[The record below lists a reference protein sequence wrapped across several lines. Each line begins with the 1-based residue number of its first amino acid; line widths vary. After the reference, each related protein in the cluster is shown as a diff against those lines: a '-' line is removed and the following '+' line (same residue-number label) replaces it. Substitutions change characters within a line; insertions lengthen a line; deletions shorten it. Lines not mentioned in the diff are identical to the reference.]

1 MIGPVKVRGAALT
14 AETSAT
20 SRNDSLSE
28 YANSGLTS
36 QSPPVPNPQKK
47 NIRKMGKVL
56 GFSRSM
62 NRVLEA
68 GEAIHGMLAPREDRI
83 SPMSEIEQT
92 FEAIGQ
98 RIVRR
103 RSVTSTMDVA
113 WGLHERGAAHGTVVV
128 AQEQVAGRG
137 RFARRWVSAAGDS
150 LLMSVLLRPTT
161 DVAPLL
167 GIAAALAVADAA
179 ATSGVV
185 CSFKWPN
192 DVLAGGRKVCGILLE
207 ARVSTDGRT
216 AAVLGI
222 GLNVGLRTA
231 DYPEIA
237 DVATSLREEA
247 RTAPD
252 LGAVEA
258 ALITSLRGR
267 YRQCADDGAAALAD
281 WARQLTT
288 LGQQITVER
297 REGTVSGT
305 AESVDEIGR
314 LILRLAS
321 GQRLTLSEG
330 DVTLA
335 GPA

>member
-1 MIGPVKVRGAALT
+1 
-14 AETSAT
+14 
-20 SRNDSLSE
+20 
-28 YANSGLTS
+28 
-36 QSPPVPNPQKK
+36 
-47 NIRKMGKVL
+47 
-56 GFSRSM
+56 
-62 NRVLEA
+62 
-68 GEAIHGMLAPREDRI
+68 
-83 SPMSEIEQT
+83 MSEIEQT
-92 FEAIGQ
+92 FAAIGH

-128 AQEQVAGRG
+128 AQEQGAGRG

-150 LLMSVLLRPTT
+150 LLMSVLLRPSA

-179 ATSGVV
+179 AVTAGVA

-192 DVLAGGRKVCGILLE
+192 DVLAGGRKVCGILVE
-207 ARVSTDGRT
+207 ARVSTDGCT
-216 AAVLGI
+216 AVVLGI

-247 RTAPD
+247 GTAPD
-252 LGAVEA
+252 LDAVEA
-258 ALITSLRGR
+258 ALITSLRER
-267 YRQCADDGAAALAD
+267 YRQCTDDGAAAPAD

-288 LGQQITVER
+288 LGQQITVKQ